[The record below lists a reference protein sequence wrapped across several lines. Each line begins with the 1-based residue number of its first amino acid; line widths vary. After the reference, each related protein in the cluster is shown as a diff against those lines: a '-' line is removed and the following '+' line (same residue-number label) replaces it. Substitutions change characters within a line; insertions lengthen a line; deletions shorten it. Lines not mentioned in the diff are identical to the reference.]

1 MGEEWLEE
9 ELRIKGINWKQVT
22 WDNKRLA
29 KLIGN
34 ALILYKMM
42 IVKYI
47 YKYIQEKDKILQID
61 ILG

>member
-47 YKYIQEKDKILQID
+47 YKYI
-61 ILG
+61 